1 MVKAHLK
8 SAVAGAFLIGMTTAA
23 LAVTGEFNNMCT
35 MGLATGKDIRTDCSI
50 SSQVQGKTYCFGS
63 KEAMA
68 EFMKNPKENLAKA
81 QAYYS
86 KKHPT

>member
-1 MVKAHLK
+1 MVRAYIT
-8 SAVAGAFLIGMTTAA
+8 SAIAGAFLIGLAA
-23 LAVTGEFNNMCT
+23 AAWAVTGEYGNMCT
-35 MGLATGKDIRTDCSI
+35 MGLASGKDIQTDCSI